1 MGLLTAGASDGD
13 SKSGFRTCV
22 HSGFWLLKLVLI
34 LSLIVA
40 IFVVPISHLVR
51 NIMFSKRNHDKLN
64 CKLMQLLLEKR
75 LYKHFS
81 VRNQKE
87 ESS

>member
-1 MGLLTAGASDGD
+1 MTRSNPSFCQVSFSITFFFVCMGLLTAGASDGD

-22 HSGFWLLKLVLI
+22 HNGFWLLKLVLI

-51 NIMFSKRNHDKLN
+51 IIMCSVLLNRNQDKL
-64 CKLMQLLLEKR
+64 Q
-75 LYKHFS
+75 
-81 VRNQKE
+81 
-87 ESS
+87 